1 MPSSK
6 IPVTPEPAT
15 RRILAKPSNSFTRC
29 VPPIQ
34 STSEDSIQISLLQ
47 INKAILD
54 LTLECRPAF
63 TLLRKMA
70 PLMTGVHEFCQEFRQ
85 MPDRLIAGSSVVGE
99 ALATCLNVPAHTM
112 EQVMA
117 LESSLS
123 DPAYYRQLSD
133 FCLQVAG
140 VDLRAIVRNLL
151 SRLISPAMTEDIH
164 CIGKCRKFV
173 FRNSMIYCFV
183 LGKFMH
189 LF

>member
-1 MPSSK
+1 
-6 IPVTPEPAT
+6 
-15 RRILAKPSNSFTRC
+15 
-29 VPPIQ
+29 
-34 STSEDSIQISLLQ
+34 
-47 INKAILD
+47 
-54 LTLECRPAF
+54 
-63 TLLRKMA
+63 MA

-99 ALATCLNVPAHTM
+99 SLATCLNVPAHTM